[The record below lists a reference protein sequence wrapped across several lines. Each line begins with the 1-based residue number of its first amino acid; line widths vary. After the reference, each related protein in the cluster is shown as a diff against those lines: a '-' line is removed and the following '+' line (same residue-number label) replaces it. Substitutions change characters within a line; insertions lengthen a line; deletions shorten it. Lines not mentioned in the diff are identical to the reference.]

1 MNTYDVYMQIL
12 DVCVLYMYACEH
24 VKERDPRLA
33 QRSAVGNSNPKSYHL
48 VSAYSGPDKAKY
60 FMYTISFKA
69 HTISLSGLILSILH
83 MRFVFGS

>member
-12 DVCVLYMYACEH
+12 DVCVLYMYACVH
-24 VKERDPRLA
+24 AKERDPRLA
-33 QRSAVGNSNPKSYHL
+33 QRSAVGNSNPKR
-48 VSAYSGPDKAKY
+48 YSGPDKANY

>member
-12 DVCVLYMYACEH
+12 DVCVLYMYACVH
-24 VKERDPRLA
+24 AKERDPRLA
-33 QRSAVGNSNPKSYHL
+33 QRSAVGNSNPKRYHL
-48 VSAYSGPDKAKY
+48 ASAYSGSDKAKY